1 MQFAQFCLHGFIV
14 WSSNKPTHSA
24 ICTASPILF
33 QYWENAENHKTVNLN
48 YNSQELSWFFPG
60 CLKGAGFIKWD
71 WYSDAAKANIQKLDK
86 RLFS

>member
-24 ICTASPILF
+24 ICTAILF

-48 YNSQELSWFFPG
+48 YNSQELS
-60 CLKGAGFIKWD
+60 
-71 WYSDAAKANIQKLDK
+71 
-86 RLFS
+86 